1 MLVGLQ
7 LGRVLIGVL
16 IRVAFVTLVERK
28 VLGALQRRVGPNS
41 VGMWGLL
48 QAFRDAV
55 KLVVKETVYIS
66 RGNWVLIAGAPAFM
80 LSCSLAGY
88 MVVPFYEGSAVWLGE
103 YGVLARLALRGFS
116 VYRVLYAGWRRR
128 NRFAFLGAV
137 RRGAQMIRYELS
149 LRTCL
154 LGVIYV
160 RRRLDYGR
168 IVEGQRGI

>member
-55 KLVVKETVYIS
+55 KLVVKETVYIR
-66 RGNWVLIAGAPAFM
+66 RGN
-80 LSCSLAGY
+80 
-88 MVVPFYEGSAVWLGE
+88 
-103 YGVLARLALRGFS
+103 
-116 VYRVLYAGWRRR
+116 
-128 NRFAFLGAV
+128 
-137 RRGAQMIRYELS
+137 
-149 LRTCL
+149 
-154 LGVIYV
+154 
-160 RRRLDYGR
+160 
-168 IVEGQRGI
+168 